1 MKSIK
6 HKILSVLLFT
16 FAFFVMH
23 DYIVVVDHHAD
34 FKSKVYHM
42 ENDNTFVAVQ
52 AHIHEAIHTILAFN
66 CETELSIET
75 KLLDVKPSVL
85 PFSLISHV
93 NLVPQR
99 PPLT

>member
-6 HKILSVLLFT
+6 NKILSVLLFT

-23 DYIVVVDHHAD
+23 DYIVVADHHAE
-34 FKSKVYHM
+34 FKSEIYHI
-42 ENDNTFVAVQ
+42 EYNDNSADAQ

-66 CETELSIET
+66 CEAELTMQE
-75 KLLDVKPSVL
+75 KLSDIKPSNL
-85 PFSLISHV
+85 LLTLISHV

-99 PPLT
+99 PPLS

>member
-6 HKILSVLLFT
+6 NKILSVLLFT

-23 DYIVVVDHHAD
+23 DYVVVDHHTEL
-34 FKSKVYHM
+34 KYEVYHM
-42 ENDNTFVAVQ
+42 EHDETSVDLAS
-52 AHIHEAIHTILAFN
+52 HIHEAIHTILAFN
-66 CETELSIET
+66 CEAELSVQE
-75 KLLDVKPSVL
+75 KLLDAKPSVS

-93 NLVPQR
+93 HLVPQR